1 MRTTVGF
8 ATFDYFDLLGVR
20 VALGRGF
27 REEDDRRGAAPV
39 AILTDGYWRTAFDGR
54 ADAIGR
60 QLTVAGKSVTIVG
73 VAQPPFRGLDV
84 SRSTDLYLPFH
95 VIGDIGPAVTNY
107 FADPGHRSSPTSGVR
122 MVGRLAEH
130 ITAAQAAARLAS
142 LDASTNASTSIYV
155 LTPVQAAAVPYAARA
170 GMAQFARLLGITVLL
185 LLAIGCGT
193 VGMLLLIRTE
203 GRREELALCVALG
216 ASARRLA
223 TGIAIEGA
231 LLSAAGAAASIP
243 IAWWLLEGIVA
254 FKLPG
259 GIEIGRLQLGL
270 DARAVEAAIA
280 AALAATVIISLI
292 AATFGLAAD
301 TADSLRSR
309 GGATPRMTRRR
320 TRAALVA
327 AQVAVAMVLAAGA
340 GLFARSLAAALSLN
354 AGLRMDRVITGM
366 VDLTPYGYNEARA
379 TSFFDTLSIRLR
391 ANPAIESISATVWQ
405 GGMGGKLF
413 VDGAARQFPTDV
425 WFSSVDEHYFR
436 TLGLHLVAGRELTER
451 DTPGAPLVAVVSE
464 SFARQLAGGGSAIGR
479 RIRMPWHPAGR
490 PADVIEVVGVVEDV
504 VTRISVLQPLD
515 MYLPLAQTAPVLY
528 RTLAVRASGDADAAI
543 REVLGAVRSED
554 AAVAPYQLL
563 TLEDRIGQQMAS
575 QRFGAAVLGA
585 LGAIAILLTALGAYV
600 LGESMAS
607 MRMREMGIRAALGA
621 TRRQLATIV
630 LAETARLIALGLV
643 VGLGLAWMGA
653 NTIRSFLFQVQPL
666 DPATLASVA
675 GVILALA
682 VIVSIRPAL
691 RAARVDVA
699 SMLRDS

>member
-1 MRTTVGF
+1 M
-8 ATFDYFDLLGVR
+8 
-20 VALGRGF
+20 
-27 REEDDRRGAAPV
+27 
-39 AILTDGYWRTAFDGR
+39 
-54 ADAIGR
+54 
-60 QLTVAGKSVTIVG
+60 
-73 VAQPPFRGLDV
+73 
-84 SRSTDLYLPFH
+84 
-95 VIGDIGPAVTNY
+95 
-107 FADPGHRSSPTSGVR
+107 
-122 MVGRLAEH
+122 
-130 ITAAQAAARLAS
+130 
-142 LDASTNASTSIYV
+142 
-155 LTPVQAAAVPYAARA
+155 
-170 GMAQFARLLGITVLL
+170 
-185 LLAIGCGT
+185 
-193 VGMLLLIRTE
+193 
-203 GRREELALCVALG
+203 
-216 ASARRLA
+216 
-223 TGIAIEGA
+223 
-231 LLSAAGAAASIP
+231 
-243 IAWWLLEGIVA
+243 
-254 FKLPG
+254 
-259 GIEIGRLQLGL
+259 
-270 DARAVEAAIA
+270 EAAIA

-379 TSFFDTLSIRLR
+379 TSFFDTLRTRLR

-436 TLGLHLVAGRELTER
+436 TLGLRLVAGRELTER

-653 NTIRSFLFQVQPL
+653 STIRSFLFQVQPL

-682 VIVSIRPAL
+682 MIVSMRPAL